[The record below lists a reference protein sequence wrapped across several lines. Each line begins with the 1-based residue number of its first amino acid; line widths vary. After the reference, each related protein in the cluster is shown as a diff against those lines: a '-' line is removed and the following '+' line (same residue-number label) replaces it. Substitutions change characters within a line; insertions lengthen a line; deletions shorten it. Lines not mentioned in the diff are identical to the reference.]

1 MEQHRG
7 EIVEAIVRRSGY
19 SIKALSKKL
28 RVSRNTIYNK
38 FREQDL
44 SYEFIA
50 NVGDIIHYDFNA
62 DFPEIKTSVVLDK
75 DKQATELWR
84 LEQRYARLLERHHKL
99 LTFLVKISNDYNLI
113 WLKKDIDEFLDVPI
127 PNYPT

>member
-1 MEQHRG
+1 MRQHRG
-7 EIVEAIVRRSGY
+7 EIVETIVRRSGY
-19 SIKALSKKL
+19 SIKSLAQKL

-50 NVGDIIHYDFNA
+50 NVGDVIHYDFTT
-62 DFPEIKTSVVLDK
+62 DFPEIKTSITLDK
-75 DKQATELWR
+75 DQHAAELWR

-99 LTFLVKISNDYNLI
+99 LTFLVKTANDYNLE
-113 WLKKDIDEFLDVPI
+113 WLKKDISEFLDLPI
-127 PNYPT
+127 PNSSF